1 MPCIERSFI
10 NPVLLFDLEIIMLKR
25 MKKGFWEGKIRNAR
39 HGAFIPASSFAIQ
52 VVQNRRWQD
61 SFEKQNGTLG

>member
-1 MPCIERSFI
+1 
-10 NPVLLFDLEIIMLKR
+10 